1 MSNMKKCFLTLLAT
15 LMVVFGFAQG
25 SAEMGG
31 FVPSSVTSNNISASV
46 GQTFYQLAPAD
57 APISLVTE
65 GLQQATSVE
74 SSDTLLL
81 YASEMGNYSAGNNE
95 VESTTPEGYDELIH
109 RQVYELTCPEDYE
122 HTMDGPGALTYN
134 VTLNAPTV
142 SPNDGKVQLILD
154 RDNPYDYPVGDTTT
168 ATWTASVAEQ
178 QKSCDVAVIINNF
191 NCASVSPIT
200 DYEGHEYPVV
210 GLGNFCWMAK
220 NLRAEIY
227 GDGTAI
233 PNVMTLPANLFPEIT
248 NIVEEL
254 GHLYTWDAA
263 TNYNTAFGQGACP
276 EGWHIPTEEEMNYVL
291 TQYEATSL
299 MTEDYWVPT
308 GGTDDYGFSV
318 LPGGYYNA
326 ASGNYERALIN
337 SYFWTVKEAGMVA
350 ISCMFGE
357 ACSTMVMGPEVKENG
372 FSVRCVMNY

>member
-1 MSNMKKCFLTLLAT
+1 
-15 LMVVFGFAQG
+15 MVVFGFAQG

-31 FVPSSVTSNNISASV
+31 FVPSSATANNISASV

-65 GLQQATSVE
+65 GLQQATFVE
-74 SSDTLLL
+74 SNDTLLL

-95 VESTTPEGYDELIH
+95 VESTTIEGYDELIH
-109 RQVYELTCPEDYE
+109 RQVYELTCPDDYE
-122 HTMDGPGALTYN
+122 YTMEVSGVLTHN
-134 VTLNAPTV
+134 VTLDEPTV
-142 SPNDGKVQLILD
+142 NPNDGKVQLTLD
-154 RDNPYDYPVGDTTT
+154 RENPFAYPVGETTT
-168 ATWTASVAEQ
+168 ATWTASVAGQ

-191 NCASVSPIT
+191 NCASVSPAI

-227 GDGTAI
+227 SDGTVI
-233 PNVMTLPANLFPEIT
+233 PNVMNLPSELFPGI
-248 NIVEEL
+248 NIVEDL
-254 GHLYTWDAA
+254 GHLYTWNAA
-263 TNYNTAFGQGACP
+263 TNYNTAQGQGACP
-276 EGWHIPTEEEMNYVL
+276 DGWHIPTEEEMNYVM
-291 TQYEATSL
+291 TQYEPTSL

-326 ASGNYERALIN
+326 ASGKYERTLIN
-337 SYFWTVKEAGMVA
+337 SYFWTVKEAGLVA

-357 ACSTMVMGPEVKENG
+357 ACSTMVMGPELKENG
-372 FSVRCVMNY
+372 FSVRCVLNYSSEND